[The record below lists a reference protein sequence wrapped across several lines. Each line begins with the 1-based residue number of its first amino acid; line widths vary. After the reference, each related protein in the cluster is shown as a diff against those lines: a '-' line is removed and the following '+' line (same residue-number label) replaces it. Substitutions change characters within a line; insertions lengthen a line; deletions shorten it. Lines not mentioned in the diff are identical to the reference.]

1 MEGNGCLVTHIDD
14 TGMGIRKEDIKK
26 LFKFFGQID
35 KNTKQ
40 NEVGIGMGLT
50 TAKMIVS

>member
-1 MEGNGCLVTHIDD
+1 MEESGCLITQIED
-14 TGMGIRKEDIKK
+14 TGKGIKKEDIKK

-50 TAKMIVS
+50 TAKMIVQ